1 MGRRIIVAIVAAAA
15 ALALAAAVPAIA
27 GAGTGGA
34 SDSQRTG
41 KRVTAPDSGVEPGS
55 PGVSSGRVGFI
66 GSGGTGSAPGG
77 STGVG
82 YAVPD
87 VPVAAPSGVIS
98 VKQGVPC
105 PMEFPGPCGRF
116 PGALAANTVTVTGSA
131 MVNSQP
137 DEAVIGLGVQTQ
149 ASDAADALR
158 ENADRMAA
166 VIKALTDLGIDRSDI
181 STALVSLYPTYDSNG
196 TAVTGYQAQNQITV
210 TLHDLSK
217 AGETIDTATAAGA
230 NLTTGI
236 TFQLSQG
243 SPALSSA
250 LKAAVED
257 ARAKADALASAA
269 GAKVGDVVAISE
281 DSGGYPIPYAEAE
294 VDSRAAGAPTPV
306 VPPAIQTMVSVT
318 VVWELQ
324 QAS

>member
-15 ALALAAAVPAIA
+15 ALAVAAAVPAIA
-27 GAGTGGA
+27 GAGTGGT
-34 SDSQRTG
+34 SSPDRSG
-41 KRVTAPDSGVEPGS
+41 KRISGTGVQPGA
-55 PGVSSGRVGFI
+55 PGVSSGVVVG
-66 GSGGTGSAPGG
+66 SSWSGSATGG
-77 STGVG
+77 ASTGIG
-82 YAVPD
+82 YVAPD
-87 VPVAAPSGVIS
+87 VPIAAPSGVLS
-98 VKQGVPC
+98 VEPGVPC
-105 PMEFPGPCGRF
+105 PARFPGPCGGGF
-116 PGALAANTVTVTGSA
+116 PGAIGANTVTVTGSA
-131 MVNSQP
+131 VVSSQP

-196 TAVTGYQAQNQITV
+196 IAVTGYQAQNQITV

-243 SPALSSA
+243 SPALTGA

-257 ARAKADALASAA
+257 ARSKADALAAAA
-269 GAKVGDVVAISE
+269 GAKVGDVVAITE
-281 DSGGYPIPYAEAE
+281 DSGGYPIPYAEAG